1 MHFKKRGPAGH
12 TWVLGP
18 CGATLGPRCSK
29 RGFAAEAGLP
39 EASASAFPSLS
50 RCQTCPVS
58 LTPLSPP
65 APPASVPEG
74 WRPVPGTPRPQA
86 APLSGDPCT
95 QPPLWSSICSIPEP
109 SGTRLAYSKE
119 EVSGRCEIP
128 RPEVVPA
135 ALKGDNFHP
144 RDAPRWDLSGSSGWA
159 GGFLRSQ
166 ILRAEEAESQRVWG
180 PAQGHS
186 AEGHNSPGRRSSGR
200 VPCSALLGA
209 RYPHR

>member
-1 MHFKKRGPAGH
+1 MRALLSSSNSVCIWIERQGAGPRAKLEQVLHFKKRGPAGH

-18 CGATLGPRCSK
+18 CGAMLGPRCSK

-74 WRPVPGTPRPQA
+74 WRPVPGTPCPQA

-95 QPPLWSSICSIPEP
+95 QPPLWSSVCSIPEP

-135 ALKGDNFHP
+135 ALKGDSFHP
-144 RDAPRWDLSGSSGWA
+144 RDAPEM
-159 GGFLRSQ
+159 GFEREQWL
-166 ILRAEEAESQRVWG
+166 
-180 PAQGHS
+180 
-186 AEGHNSPGRRSSGR
+186 GRRISEVTDSEG
-200 VPCSALLGA
+200 
-209 RYPHR
+209 